1 MESADHGMERNN
13 ECFIVVVKFLEKI
26 INQQIKRNK
35 WIVDTVL
42 LLKRKATSE

>member
-35 WIVDTVL
+35 SDRRYCFIIKKKSD
-42 LLKRKATSE
+42 E